1 MSEKVLITGATGQVG
16 SELVIDLRKKL
27 GGENVI
33 AAGHSSAPNKDII
46 DTGPYETVDATDK
59 SALQSLIEKYKANT
73 VYHLVG
79 ILSANGEKNPD
90 LAWKVNMESLK
101 NVLDLARDMELRVFW
116 PSSIAVFGPTTP
128 KIDTPQK
135 TILEPS
141 TIYGVSK
148 VSGELLANYYFAK
161 YGVDVRSLRYPG
173 LISYKTP
180 PGGGTS
186 DYAVAI
192 FVEAVKNK
200 HYTSFVGPDTVLP
213 MMYMPDAV
221 KATIEIMDA
230 DPKNLTVRHSYNL
243 ASMSFSVSELA
254 EEIKKHIPEFTIDYK
269 PDERQKIA
277 DSWPKIID
285 DSQARKDW
293 GWQPDFDLSKM
304 TVDMLE
310 NIETLTK

>member
-1 MSEKVLITGATGQVG
+1 MNEKILITGATGQVG
-16 SELVIDLRKKL
+16 SELAIDLRKKI
-27 GGENVI
+27 GGDNVI
-33 AAGHSSAPNKDII
+33 AAGHSTVPNKDILE
-46 DTGPYETVDATDK
+46 TGPYETVDATDIK
-59 SALQSLIEKYKANT
+59 ALQFLIEKYKVGV

-79 ILSANGEKNPD
+79 ILSAHGEKKPD

-101 NVLDLARDMELRVFW
+101 NVLDLARDMGLRVFW
-116 PSSIAVFGPTTP
+116 PSSIAAFGPTTP
-128 KIDTPQK
+128 KINTPQR

-148 VSGELLANYYFAK
+148 VSGELLANYYFIK

-200 HYTSFVGPDTVLP
+200 HYTCFVGPDTVLP

-221 KATIEIMDA
+221 KATIDIMSA
-230 DPKNLTVRHSYNL
+230 DPEKLTVRHSYNL

-310 NIETLTK
+310 NIETLIK